1 MCIISTYQMKNVK
14 ILAGGII
21 VAIVVSISILAT
33 SENYQTNTQPA
44 IMDNPE
50 TEDMA
55 GVSLNSNVDSPTIND
70 SSSPQGQEFWI
81 DDDGNKHYTITA
93 RDSPTLED

>member
-1 MCIISTYQMKNVK
+1 MCIISRYQMKNVK

-21 VAIVVSISILAT
+21 IAIIVSISILAT
-33 SENYQTNTQPA
+33 SQDYLNNTQPA

-50 TEDMA
+50 TGDMA
-55 GVSLNSNVDSPTIND
+55 GVSLNSNDSPTLND

>member
-1 MCIISTYQMKNVK
+1 MCLISTYQMKNVK

-21 VAIVVSISILAT
+21 IAIIVSISILAT
-33 SENYQTNTQPA
+33 SQDYQNNTQPA

-50 TEDMA
+50 TGDMA
-55 GVSLNSNVDSPTIND
+55 GVSLNSNDSPTLND

>member
-1 MCIISTYQMKNVK
+1 MCIISRYRMKNVK

-21 VAIVVSISILAT
+21 IAIIVSISILAT
-33 SENYQTNTQPA
+33 SQDYQNNTQPA

-50 TEDMA
+50 TDDMA
-55 GVSLNSNVDSPTIND
+55 GVSLNSNDSPTIND

>member
-1 MCIISTYQMKNVK
+1 MKNVK

-21 VAIVVSISILAT
+21 IAIIVSISILAT
-33 SENYQTNTQPA
+33 SQDYLNNTQPA

-50 TEDMA
+50 TDDMA
-55 GVSLNSNVDSPTIND
+55 GVSLNSNDSPTIND

>member
-21 VAIVVSISILAT
+21 IAIIVSISILAT
-33 SENYQTNTQPA
+33 SQDYQNNTQPA

-50 TEDMA
+50 TGDMA
-55 GVSLNSNVDSPTIND
+55 GVSLNSNDSPTLND

>member
-1 MCIISTYQMKNVK
+1 MKKGK
-14 ILAGGII
+14 ILTGGII
-21 VAIVVSISILAT
+21 IAIVVSISILAT
-33 SENYQTNTQPA
+33 SQDYQTNTQPA
-44 IMDNPE
+44 IIDNPE
-50 TEDMA
+50 TGDIA

-93 RDSPTLED
+93 SDSPTLED

>member
-1 MCIISTYQMKNVK
+1 MKNVK

-21 VAIVVSISILAT
+21 IAIIVSISILAT
-33 SENYQTNTQPA
+33 SQDYQNNTQPA

-50 TEDMA
+50 TGDMA
-55 GVSLNSNVDSPTIND
+55 GVSLNSNDSPTLND

>member
-1 MCIISTYQMKNVK
+1 MCIISRNQMVNVK

-21 VAIVVSISILAT
+21 IAIIVSISILAT
-33 SENYQTNTQPA
+33 SQDYLNNTQPA

-50 TEDMA
+50 TDDMA
-55 GVSLNSNVDSPTIND
+55 GVSLNSNDSPTIND

-81 DDDGNKHYTITA
+81 DDDGNRHYTITA

>member
-1 MCIISTYQMKNVK
+1 MKNVK

-21 VAIVVSISILAT
+21 IAIIVSISILAT
-33 SENYQTNTQPA
+33 SQDYLNNTQPA

-50 TEDMA
+50 TGDMA
-55 GVSLNSNVDSPTIND
+55 GVSLNSNDSPTLND